1 MVQLSRT
8 SRIDAGYSRDIALAC
23 LLLAILSGCAT
34 SQPQPRSAPSSGPS
48 TSTSTAGPTSSTTPQ
63 DDGRAQQ
70 PTPPP
75 AVQPAPTPDASNATL
90 ALLQQSERAA
100 SNGSLTEAIAYAER
114 AVRINP
120 RQADLWTHLAS
131 LELQNQHPQ
140 TAIQY
145 ATKAVSLANGR
156 PDWQRDAWLVIASA
170 KENLGEHDEA
180 RDIRERW
187 RSARG

>member
-1 MVQLSRT
+1 MVQLNQT
-8 SRIDAGYSRDIALAC
+8 ERIGTGNTPGIFAAC
-23 LLLAILSGCAT
+23 VLLLVISSGCAT
-34 SQPQPRSAPSSGPS
+34 SQPQPRSAPPSVSTAS
-48 TSTSTAGPTSSTTPQ
+48 TSTTTGTSTPQ
-63 DDGRAQQ
+63 SGSPQQ
-70 PTPPP
+70 TVPAPP
-75 AVQPAPTPDASNATL
+75 VQPAPTPDASAATL

-120 RQADLWTHLAS
+120 RQADLWTRLAS

-156 PDWQRDAWLVIASA
+156 PDWQRDAWLLIASA
-170 KENLGEHDEA
+170 KDSLGEHDEA
-180 RDIRERW
+180 REIRERW